1 MNPFAA
7 LFPRKE
13 RPADARS
20 LVMMPEGGLQINGY
34 SKDDLLEILAALK
47 SGGDGFTQT
56 FPDREKPSGGYA

>member
-7 LFPRKE
+7 FIPRKE
-13 RPADARS
+13 RPANVRS
-20 LVMMPEGGLQINGY
+20 LVMMPEGGIQINGY

-47 SGGDGFTQT
+47 GQADGFTQT